1 MGTIV
6 VHGTMTHKAA
16 HHYTWWWNSWGP
28 RGFINA
34 LASGMQEAGRTTDV
48 WKINGKNVSEIPE
61 LQPKGNFWTGR
72 MGQFRQH
79 QGHFMWDGADMGPS
93 REAAA
98 ANLVKYLNALHLV
111 APQEPLRIVAHSHGC
126 NVVKMASASR
136 KLSPPIHFK
145 QAVFLACP
153 HFQGV
158 DKTTYTYKLKPERF
172 GKILNLYSPYDS
184 VQTKY
189 AESVTG
195 LPGKLADYI
204 PVNSFRVNQDP
215 EAQRAYENW
224 QILTA
229 SQGTVAHSDMHGG
242 VIGFVAGRWLAEN
255 ESFASIVKQIDSR
268 LLPIPAGDD
277 GA

>member
-1 MGTIV
+1 
-6 VHGTMTHKAA
+6 MTHKAA

-28 RGFINA
+28 RGFLNA
-34 LASGMQEAGRTTDV
+34 LVSGMEEAGKAADV
-48 WKINGKNVSEIPE
+48 WKIKGKPVSATPE
-61 LQPKGNFWTGR
+61 LSPKASFLTGR
-72 MGQFRQH
+72 MGQFGQH

-93 REAAA
+93 RDAAA
-98 ANLVKYLNALHLV
+98 ANLVKYLNTLHQI
-111 APQEPLRIVAHSHGC
+111 APQEPLCIVAHSHGC
-126 NVVKMASASR
+126 NVVKMASASN
-136 KLSPPIHFK
+136 KLSAPIHFR

-195 LPGKLADYI
+195 LPGARLADYM
-204 PVNSFRVNQDP
+204 PVNSFRIDQDP

-255 ESFASIVKQIDSR
+255 ESFASIVKHIDSR

-277 GA
+277 GV